1 MNRLAYDGA
10 MEALARGRIV
20 ILTPGVDQDGDNVVC
35 TSIFEDTH
43 DCGDEDYLRHPDR
56 MYRVAYLL
64 GIAAFARES
73 LRERHGIRCS

>member
-1 MNRLAYDGA
+1 MTRLAYDGS

-35 TSIFEDTH
+35 TSLFENTH
-43 DCGDEDYLRHPDR
+43 DGNDEDYLHHPEP